1 MKLMK
6 KITALL
12 LACTLAMSSGASA
25 FAVTEAPSAAGT
37 ETTIIDPNTQ
47 ESERTESDKDV
58 QQDDK
63 IDVSDTSYVPID
75 LTGYIKWN
83 GISPLISGRNYY
95 VGDDL
100 KLNKSITVPKDTAL
114 VITKGNE
121 IIIQSKGTL
130 NVKGTIITE
139 PNSDICIVGKL
150 RFYPESAFDCY
161 GRIRST
167 KSSILQIQSDFMIRD
182 SAKATFSGNLNVYKD
197 GVYINYGQTALSQNA
212 KMLVTGDFQTPVGG
226 TFTNR
231 GYFGVTTSG
240 KSSISGKFILYGE
253 TIISGVFIFEETVK
267 YFRVENSRFAV
278 TPSSELIDY
287 RYLRPSGNSG
297 SGGNGANSNIKGID
311 VSYAQDRIDW
321 RKVKLSGIDFAMI
334 RASRG
339 YINEEKPMT
348 VDTTFKYNITQA
360 SKYIKNVGVY
370 HYLYADTVE
379 EAVAEARFFIKTI
392 EPYDITYPVVLDVE
406 EQYQANL
413 GKEKLTAM
421 CKAFLDEL
429 KKNGYYG
436 MIYANKTWLTNYL
449 DMSKLSEYDVW
460 LAQWNSVPTY
470 LGSFGMWQ
478 YSSKGLVSGIDGY
491 VDLNISYKDYAKII
505 REGGY
510 NNLNKNKGET
520 NAA

>member
-1 MKLMK
+1 MKLME

-12 LACTLAMSSGASA
+12 LACTLAISSGASA

-37 ETTIIDPNTQ
+37 ETTIIDTNAQ
-47 ESERTESDKDV
+47 ESDRTESDKDI
-58 QQDDK
+58 QQDGS
-63 IDVSDTSYVPID
+63 IDVSDTNYTPID

-83 GISPLISGRNYY
+83 GTMPLISGKNYY
-95 VGDDL
+95 VADDL
-100 KLNKSITVPKDTAL
+100 KINKSVTVPKDTTL
-114 VITKGNE
+114 VITKGYE
-121 IIIQSKGTL
+121 IIVQSKGTM

-139 PNSDICIVGKL
+139 PSSDLCITGKM

-161 GRIRST
+161 GKIRST
-167 KSSILQIQSDFMIRD
+167 KSSTIQIQSDFLIRH
-182 SAKATFSGNLNVYKD
+182 SSKATFSGNINIYKD
-197 GVYINYGQTALSQNA
+197 GVYINYGQTSLSQNA
-212 KMLVTGDFQTPVGG
+212 KMLVTGDFQTPESG
-226 TFTNR
+226 TFTNK
-231 GYFGVTTSG
+231 GYFGVTISG
-240 KSSISGKFILYGE
+240 RASISGKFILYGE
-253 TIISGVFIFEETVK
+253 TIISGVFIFEASVK
-267 YFRVENSRFAV
+267 YYKIKSSRFAV
-278 TPSSELIDY
+278 TPSRQLIDY
-287 RYLRPSGNSG
+287 RYLRPSGNSNT
-297 SGGNGANSNIKGID
+297 SGGNANLKGID

-321 RKVKLSGIDFAMI
+321 RLVKLSGIDFAMI

-339 YINEEKPMT
+339 YISDKKPMT

-379 EAVAEARFFIKTI
+379 EAVAEARFLIKTI

-406 EQYQANL
+406 EQYQADL

-429 KKNGYYG
+429 KKNGYYA

-449 DMSKLSEYDVW
+449 DMSKLSEYEVW

-470 LGSFGMWQ
+470 LGNFGMWQ
-478 YSSKGLVSGIDGY
+478 YSSKGLVSGINGY

-510 NNLNKNKGET
+510 NNLDKKKEET
-520 NAA
+520 KVA